1 MKFEASSRRRVKPRR
16 ISSSADMSGQAT
28 TKSGGVPLRAMTCGC
43 EGQPLSS
50 LSIERTGDRTVHEAR
65 LLWVVAVR
73 IFGEPARLSIG
84 NQQDQSQAAPHS
96 PITSDLRV
104 HHCFTKL
111 RAPTTDRL
119 LVAACRQG
127 HPCRSCAH
135 EDLWSQGSRHGSTPP
150 ACVVGASPKTR
161 AVVLLYWLR
170 KVACFLIFTSITKK
184 QCQISFLLI
193 QHFRF
198 FLFIFGSSRGGAGG

>member
-1 MKFEASSRRRVKPRR
+1 MLVSPGAPV
-16 ISSSADMSGQAT
+16 I
-28 TKSGGVPLRAMTCGC
+28 
-43 EGQPLSS
+43 SS
-50 LSIERTGDRTVHEAR
+50 LSLDLARGTGVHWAR

-84 NQQDQSQAAPHS
+84 DMQDQSQAAPHS
-96 PITSDLRV
+96 PITRDLRENQ
-104 HHCFTKL
+104 CFTKL

-150 ACVVGASPKTR
+150 ACVVGASPITC
-161 AVVLLYWLR
+161 AVVVLYWPR
-170 KVACFLIFTSITKK
+170 KASCFLIIHKHHKK
-184 QCQISFLLI
+184 QCQISFLLTH
-193 QHFRF
+193 HFRF
-198 FLFIFGSSRGGAGG
+198 FLFIFGSSRSGAGG

>member
-1 MKFEASSRRRVKPRR
+1 MWMRGTASKLSLDLAR
-16 ISSSADMSGQAT
+16 GT
-28 TKSGGVPLRAMTCGC
+28 GV
-43 EGQPLSS
+43 
-50 LSIERTGDRTVHEAR
+50 HWAR

-84 NQQDQSQAAPHS
+84 DMQDQSQAAPHS
-96 PITSDLRV
+96 PITRDLRENQGLPSK
-104 HHCFTKL
+104 T
-111 RAPTTDRL
+111 PTTDRL

-150 ACVVGASPKTR
+150 ACVVGALLTTR
-161 AVVLLYWLR
+161 AVALLYWPR

-184 QCQISFLLI
+184 QCQISFLLT

-198 FLFIFGSSRGGAGG
+198 FLLFLAAAEVEPGVRVCVGTAATPVQGQSCLLSNFIHHVLVCTAQQ

>member
-50 LSIERTGDRTVHEAR
+50 LSIERTGDRTVHWAR

-84 NQQDQSQAAPHS
+84 DMQDQSQAAPHS
-96 PITSDLRV
+96 PITRELRENQ
-104 HHCFTKL
+104 CFTKL

-150 ACVVGASPKTR
+150 ACVVGA
-161 AVVLLYWLR
+161 
-170 KVACFLIFTSITKK
+170 
-184 QCQISFLLI
+184 
-193 QHFRF
+193 
-198 FLFIFGSSRGGAGG
+198 